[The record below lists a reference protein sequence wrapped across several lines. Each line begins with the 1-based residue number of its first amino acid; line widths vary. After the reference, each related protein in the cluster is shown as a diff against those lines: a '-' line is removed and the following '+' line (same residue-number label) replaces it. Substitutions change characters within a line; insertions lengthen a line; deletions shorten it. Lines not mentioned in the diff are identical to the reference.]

1 MLTKDDKRSIFHLTC
16 SNHKLSR
23 AAIIIFCHLKLFK
36 LCVVHPVSLEHV
48 QIWRKWEELLS
59 ATRGRLLTLDCK
71 GQ

>member
-1 MLTKDDKRSIFHLTC
+1 MLTKDDKRYCFRKKC

-36 LCVVHPVSLEHV
+36 LRVVHPVSLEHV
-48 QIWRKWEELLS
+48 QIWRKWEEILS
-59 ATRGRLLTLDCK
+59 STRGRLLTLDCK